1 MAWLYDASLG
11 RYTQPDPLSLV
22 DGPNRYAYAAS
33 APTLYT
39 DPRGEYLIPVLVGAA
54 VGAGL
59 DLGLQLWRHGGRFD
73 CVDWKEV
80 VFSGAAGALGGT
92 GFGAASRVVS
102 NASKAFKKAKRVK
115 VPKRPP
121 SLRPDKNARGPHT
134 VFKRD
139 QSGKVVRYETFKV
152 NTLNPTGFDSV
163 KRVDLIGKSHYNK
176 RIGKNIPTPHV
187 HSRNIPGGVRS
198 AQGWEIPR

>member
-54 VGAGL
+54 VGAGI
-59 DLGLQLWRHGGRFD
+59 DLGFQLWQHGGRFD

-80 VFSGAAGALGGT
+80 VFSGAAGALGGGVT
-92 GFGAASRVVS
+92 RVALRGGVTRV
-102 NASKAFKKAKRVK
+102 AGVK
-115 VPKRPP
+115 VWYSPR
-121 SLRPDKNARGPHT
+121 ARGGGIN
-134 VFKRD
+134 FRD
-139 QSGKVVRYETFKV
+139 RFKV
-152 NTLNPTGFDSV
+152 DWHRFKLKGRWVNRPHYHRYSES
-163 KRVDLIGKSHYNK
+163 KRSIESH
-176 RIGKNIPTPHV
+176 RPWQ
-187 HSRNIPGGVRS
+187 R
-198 AQGWEIPR
+198 GW